1 MCEKLSIPKNNCLK
15 DFIFKEELSDSI
27 IYMVFLLK
35 DKIIHKEV
43 YQRNNGDFLPI
54 NYQIP
59 IKIGQSKFLI
69 DNRKKWVKL
78 VKDE

>member
-1 MCEKLSIPKNNCLK
+1 
-15 DFIFKEELSDSI
+15 
-27 IYMVFLLK
+27 MVFLLK

-59 IKIGQSKFLI
+59 IKIEQSKFLI

-78 VKDE
+78 VKEE